1 VWKFTSY
8 CMLSLVAAIVSICF
22 SAIFNFSLS
31 NTWQAFIA
39 MLFIFGPLW
48 VFGWKK
54 TGALKNKYPLAFIFG
69 RFCLINL
76 IIGYVLSLVL
86 FLSGVIT

>member
-1 VWKFTSY
+1 
-8 CMLSLVAAIVSICF
+8 
-22 SAIFNFSLS
+22 
-31 NTWQAFIA
+31 